1 MFAYCGN
8 SPVSYVDPSGYL
20 FVPYDTLPGWTE
32 DPSEN
37 SSPESRQS
45 LGEIE
50 ITVLKAKGISV
61 YNGVPVIKL
70 PFGGDVGFSAG
81 VIFLGDGVPANENGI
96 SMLKHEYGHVVHLS
110 QIGWESYVTWVIIPS
125 VINYH
130 KGVKYADYYSQ
141 PWEYIADKLGGVE
154 RANGD
159 APYVYKPDAKDGA
172 RKCWQFTYEYVGVY
186 PNS

>member
-81 VIFLGDGVPANENGI
+81 VIFWETVYQLMKMAFLCS
-96 SMLKHEYGHVVHLS
+96 SMNMDTLFIYRRL
-110 QIGWESYVTWVIIPS
+110 
-125 VINYH
+125 
-130 KGVKYADYYSQ
+130 
-141 PWEYIADKLGGVE
+141 
-154 RANGD
+154 
-159 APYVYKPDAKDGA
+159 
-172 RKCWQFTYEYVGVY
+172 VGKAM
-186 PNS
+186 SRG